1 MTVVEGDELVKGVS
15 LHSERHWLLHSY
27 VCPFVPFYGSW
38 IYAWFIGMSEFGPL
52 SENPEAGII
61 ALVAIFLV
69 QVLVVLT
76 CHWSVHFM
84 AWSTCSKVSDPS
96 QATVAKFVPTANNGS
111 AELIRVNR
119 GKQKDGAG
127 ITYWCIFQKLKYLW
141 DEEKKAF
148 RGLEFPTDKPY
159 AHYLNHTGNLTQFP
173 LTLTF
178 NLEIIH
184 K

>member
-119 GKQKDGAG
+119 GKQ
-127 ITYWCIFQKLKYLW
+127 
-141 DEEKKAF
+141 
-148 RGLEFPTDKPY
+148 
-159 AHYLNHTGNLTQFP
+159 
-173 LTLTF
+173 
-178 NLEIIH
+178 
-184 K
+184 